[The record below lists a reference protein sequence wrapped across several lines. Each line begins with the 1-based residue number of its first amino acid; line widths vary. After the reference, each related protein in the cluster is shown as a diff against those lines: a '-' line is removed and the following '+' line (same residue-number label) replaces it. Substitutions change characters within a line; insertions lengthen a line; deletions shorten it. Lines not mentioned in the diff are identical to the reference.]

1 MKKTL
6 GIVIALGFLAGC
18 YSSGV
23 ERTRPL
29 EPNIKRFPK
38 YQVKPRP
45 GSIFTPTASQ
55 LYRDFRARQ
64 VGDIVVVQIVENS
77 SASKKAKTDTSRTSS
92 LSAGL
97 TNLLGFTNLIPK
109 GKNFWQE
116 TQVNGVPS
124 LSTLLKGSL
133 TNSHQGEGET
143 SKSDQITT
151 SVAARVIAVLPN
163 GLLYIKG
170 SRRVKVNYETQVV
183 TVSGLVNPHDVS
195 ASNTVQST
203 QVSDVRIVYSG
214 HGPVTDKQRPG
225 WLTRI
230 IDWVW
235 PF

>member
-6 GIVIALGFLAGC
+6 GIVIALGFFVGC
-18 YSSGV
+18 QTADV

-29 EPNIKRFPK
+29 EPNFKRFPK

-45 GSIFTPTASQ
+45 GAIYTPTASQ

-77 SASKKAKTDTSRTSS
+77 SASKKATTETSRSSS
-92 LSAGL
+92 LTAGL
-97 TNLLGFTNLIPK
+97 THLLGFTNLIPK
-109 GKNFWQE
+109 GKNFYRE

-124 LSTLLKGSL
+124 LATLLKGQL

-143 SKSDQITT
+143 NKSDQITT

-170 SRRVKVNYETQVV
+170 SRRVKVNFETQVV
-183 TVSGLVNPHDVS
+183 TISGLVNPQDVS

-214 HGPVTDKQRPG
+214 HGPVTDKQRAG

-230 IDWVW
+230 IDFIW